1 MMEHE
6 PDAAEAVRWYR
17 DNPEYYT
24 RHVDLAQEQHSGRFI
39 RLVNSC
45 GGGRVLDVGCGAGGV
60 LAALDGERVGVDVFL
75 VALAM
80 ARERAGALVVVGD
93 AAHLPFEDAS
103 FDVVCSNSVLEH
115 LVDPVAALEEMVR
128 VVRSGGCVV
137 VRTNNELRLT
147 RMKSL
152 EGVRAFLHVLSST
165 LQGKL
170 RVYRSKAMEHGF
182 ETDDDDQVCNVNNRY
197 VFTVLARLPVELVAF
212 HPFEAEERLQDPKR
226 TLVHA
231 LTPLFRLPVL
241 RDLSG
246 ELTLVARRL
255 LTPGT
260 NLN

>member
-6 PDAAEAVRWYR
+6 TDAAEAVHWYR
-17 DNPEYYT
+17 DHPEYFI

-45 GGGRVLDVGCGAGGV
+45 GGRRVLDVGCGAGGV
-60 LAALDGERVGVDVFL
+60 LAALDGERVGVDVSP

-80 ARERAGALVVVGD
+80 ARERADALVVAGD

-115 LVDPVAALEEMVR
+115 LVDPAAALREMVR
-128 VVRSGGCVV
+128 VVRPGGCVV

-147 RMKSL
+147 QMKSL
-152 EGVRAFLHVLSST
+152 EGISTFLHVLSST
-165 LQGKL
+165 LGGRLQ
-170 RVYRSKAMEHGF
+170 VHRSQAMEHGF
-182 ETDDDDQVCNVNNRY
+182 ETDDDDQVCNVNNHY
-197 VFTVLARLPVELVAF
+197 VFAVLARLPVELVVF
-212 HPFEAEERLQDPKR
+212 HPFEAEERLQGPKR

-246 ELTLVARRL
+246 ELTFVARRPL
-255 LTPGT
+255 SAQH
-260 NLN
+260 

>member
-1 MMEHE
+1 MGHE
-6 PDAAEAVRWYR
+6 TNAAEAVHWYR
-17 DNPEYYT
+17 DHPDYFV
-24 RHVDLAQEQHSGRFI
+24 RHVDLAQELHSSRFI

-60 LAALDGERVGVDVFL
+60 LAALDGERVGVDVSL

-80 ARERAGALVVVGD
+80 ARERAGALVVAGD
-93 AAHLPFEDAS
+93 ASHLPFEDGS

-115 LVDPVAALEEMVR
+115 LVDPAAALGEMVR
-128 VVRSGGCVV
+128 VVRPGGCIV

-152 EGVRAFLHVLSST
+152 EGIRAFLHILSST
-165 LQGKL
+165 LHGKL
-170 RVYRSKAMEHGF
+170 LVHRSEAMDHGF
-182 ETDDDDQVCNVNNRY
+182 ETDDDDQVCDVNNHF
-197 VFTVLARLPVELVAF
+197 VFTVLARLPVELVVF
-212 HPFEAEERLQDPKR
+212 HPFEAEERLHGPKR

-246 ELTLVARRL
+246 ELTLVARRPA
-255 LTPGT
+255 LTSH
-260 NLN
+260 